1 MGTEDI
7 YDGYV
12 SRYLNRRLSDPVS
25 RLLAKTPLTPNQA
38 SWVALAIAA
47 LAFVSFVLGQNII
60 AGILVQLSSIA
71 DGVDGS
77 LARLKGM
84 ASDFG
89 GFLDAVLDRY
99 ADAFILLGLT
109 LWSVSDETHV
119 GTWVAGVVAITGTL
133 SVSYTR
139 ARVSPA
145 QRHLFDSG
153 LQSVASRDI
162 RLLLIAVAAILGQ
175 AHFCLIAIA
184 ALTNATVFYRLA
196 RTHWYQKP
204 AGVSDTVPADGRPAR
219 YDAGSV

>member
-1 MGTEDI
+1 MEVEGI

-25 RLLAKTPLTPNQA
+25 RLLARTPLTPNQA
-38 SWVALAIAA
+38 SWVALTVAG
-47 LAFVSFVLGQNII
+47 LAFVSFILGQNIV
-60 AGILVQLSSIA
+60 AGVLVQLSSIA

-84 ASDFG
+84 VSDFG

-99 ADAFILLGLT
+99 ADALILLGLT
-109 LWSVSDETHV
+109 LWSVSNETHV
-119 GTWVAGVVAITGTL
+119 GTWVAGFLAITGTI

-139 ARVSPA
+139 ARITPSH
-145 QRHLFDSG
+145 RHLLDRG
-153 LQSVASRDI
+153 LQSAASRDV
-162 RLLLIAVAAILGQ
+162 RLLLIAVGAIVGQ
-175 AHFCLIAIA
+175 AYFCLIAIA

-196 RTHWYQKP
+196 RTYWYLRPVSGSATAP
-204 AGVSDTVPADGRPAR
+204 AGGQPAR